1 MVRDWEIKN
10 MYVYSAKNN
19 AFYPL
24 SMLEDYAAVGA
35 WPDDGIDV
43 DESVFQA
50 FTGQPPE
57 GKQRGS
63 SKGLPCWV
71 DIPPPTAEQLRA
83 SAERRKASLMA
94 SAAKAMAPLQDAEKL
109 GIATEEEA
117 ALLRSWEVYRIQLY
131 RLDTT
136 LKTVTWPK
144 EP

>member
-1 MVRDWEIKN
+1 
-10 MYVYSAKNN
+10 MYVYSAEKN

-43 DESVFQA
+43 DEAVFQA
-50 FTGQPPE
+50 YTGQPPE

-94 SAAKAMAPLQDAEKL
+94 SAAKAMAPLQDAVKL
-109 GIATEEEA
+109 GIAKEEEA
-117 ALLRSWEVYRIQLY
+117 ALLSRWEIYRVQLY
-131 RLDTT
+131 RINPQDAPEID
-136 LKTVTWPK
+136 WPVA
-144 EP
+144 PGA

>member
-1 MVRDWEIKN
+1 
-10 MYVYSAKNN
+10 MYVYSAEKN

-43 DESVFQA
+43 DEAVFQA

-57 GKQRGS
+57 GKQRGA
-63 SKGLPCWV
+63 SKGRPCWV
-71 DIPPPTAEQLRA
+71 DIPPPTAAQQRT

-117 ALLRSWEVYRIQLY
+117 ALLKSWEIYRIQLY

>member
-1 MVRDWEIKN
+1 

>member
-1 MVRDWEIKN
+1 
-10 MYVYSAKNN
+10 MYVYSAEKN

-43 DESVFQA
+43 DEAVFQA
-50 FTGQPPE
+50 YTGQPPE

-94 SAAKAMAPLQDAEKL
+94 SAAKAMAPLQDAVKL

-117 ALLRSWEVYRIQLY
+117 ALLKRWEIYRVQLY
-131 RLDTT
+131 RINPQDAPEID
-136 LKTVTWPK
+136 WPVA
-144 EP
+144 PGA

>member
-1 MVRDWEIKN
+1 
-10 MYVYSAKNN
+10 MYVYSAEKN

-43 DESVFQA
+43 DEAVFQA
-50 FTGQPPE
+50 YTGQPPE
-57 GKQRGS
+57 KQRGS

-94 SAAKAMAPLQDAEKL
+94 SAAKAMAPLQDAVKL

-117 ALLRSWEVYRIQLY
+117 ALLRRWEIYRVQLY
-131 RLDTT
+131 RINPQDAPEID
-136 LKTVTWPK
+136 WPVA
-144 EP
+144 PGA